1 MQTKSRVSNLEDHT
15 GYWLRFVSN
24 HVLQAFAKKIEAR
37 GISVAEWVV
46 LRILFDK
53 DAESPSTIADRLG
66 MTRGAIT
73 KIADKLIAKSLI
85 VRAADPE
92 DGRAQALNLT
102 AKGRRIVPELAA
114 LADQNDSDFFGH
126 LSAADRS
133 ALTRILKEIVAGQ
146 KLTSA
151 RVD

>member
-24 HVLQAFAKKIEAR
+24 HVLQAFAKKVEAR

-46 LRILFDK
+46 LRILYDK
-53 DAESPSTIADRLG
+53 DAEAPSTIADRLG

-114 LADQNDSDFFGH
+114 LADQNDSDFFGN
-126 LSAADRS
+126 LSVADRK
-133 ALTRILKEIVAGQ
+133 ALIRILKEIVAGQ

-151 RVD
+151 PVD